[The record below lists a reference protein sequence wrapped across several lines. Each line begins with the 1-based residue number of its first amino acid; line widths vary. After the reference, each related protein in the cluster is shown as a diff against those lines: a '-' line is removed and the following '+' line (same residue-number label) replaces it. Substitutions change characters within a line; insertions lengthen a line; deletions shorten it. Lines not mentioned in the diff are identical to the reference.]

1 MDANRKQA
9 AEDWETN
16 LTHRAA
22 ELKSGGYLVA
32 TVPTYTPGT
41 QNVKC
46 CHMSR
51 SLALSLGPCTCARL
65 FEQSNMSSDR
75 GSKLLTQ

>member
-32 TVPTYTPGT
+32 TVPTYTPGI
-41 QNVKC
+41 QNVKY

-51 SLALSLGPCTCARL
+51 SFALSLGSCTCTHL
-65 FEQSNMSSDR
+65 LEQSNMSPDR
-75 GSKLLTQ
+75 GSKLLAQ